1 MITYQNFLVSKDG
14 TPLTGLIQDHVVA
27 GTTLTMRDRFFERY
41 IIFLY
46 LKNSFLFIL
55 FLDQIINNLFITL
68 LAQILVEKFVYY
80 HHVF

>member
-1 MITYQNFLVSKDG
+1 VITYQNFLVSKDG

-46 LKNSFLFIL
+46 RKIHFFYLF
-55 FLDQIINNLFITL
+55 
-68 LAQILVEKFVYY
+68 YS
-80 HHVF
+80 